1 MILRSFETLL
11 FYIVFQVL
19 NVLIKVCKLQPPNL
33 VFLFV
38 LLAFTST
45 GIIFLKFLE
54 LHSKIS
60 EKDISVFLSQNFFNG
75 FVQPPLFLTPL
86 TAIIW

>member
-60 EKDISVFLSQNFFNG
+60 EKDISVFLSQNF
-75 FVQPPLFLTPL
+75 LF
-86 TAIIW
+86 